1 MELDTK
7 CMLLQVLETI
17 VEQQHIICELSRND
31 LMLIESIH
39 GPVSPE
45 TLVVA
50 AETVRSTLHSVDALT
65 DKLRQLDAQARS
77 H

>member
-7 CMLLQVLETI
+7 CMLLQLLETM

-31 LMLIESIH
+31 LLLIESIH

-45 TLVVA
+45 VLAVA
-50 AETVRSTLHSVDALT
+50 AETVRSTLHSVDTLT
-65 DKLRQLDAQARS
+65 DRLRQLDAQAHS